1 MNRYL
6 LIPAILVIAATTA
19 LADARDEV
27 RNAELSFAKAFADRD
42 QAKFFSLVL
51 DDATFMG
58 AGGTLSGKKA
68 VMERWSRFF
77 AMPKAP
83 FSWAPDRV
91 AVNAAG
97 TIGLTAGPVF
107 DPNGNHVGNFNSTWV
122 KQADGTW
129 RVLFDGP
136 GGAPAC
142 IAENAA
148 PASEGDITTPDGV
161 KLHYRKIGEGR
172 NTLVIPLGFILYDDF
187 RQLADAATII
197 TYDPRNRGRSSRVE
211 EVKTLTI
218 RQDVQ
223 DLETVRAFFK
233 AEKIIPVGFSY
244 LGSVVMQ
251 YAMEHPEHVAR
262 VIQLGPVAIRPDT
275 KFPAPLTNENDE
287 PVRRWHELNIAKT
300 DPAKSQ
306 HDLCLLQ
313 DAALRSLLVGNQEL
327 APRVKGTCDLE
338 NEWPANLDRHFRN
351 QFPTWKSVAITPA
364 DLAKVT
370 MPVLAI
376 HGTKDR
382 NAPYGAGRQWAMSV
396 PDARLVTIE
405 GAGHAMW
412 IDDPLTVFGSIR
424 EFVRGGW
431 PLGAETVTKLER

>member
-1 MNRYL
+1 MKRL
-6 LIPAILVIAATTA
+6 LLALATIAFTLTA
-19 LADARDEV
+19 LADARDDV

-58 AGGTLSGKKA
+58 PAATLAGKKA

-77 AMPKAP
+77 SMAKAP
-83 FSWAPDRV
+83 FNWAPDRV

-107 DPNGNHVGNFNSTWV
+107 DADGNHIGNFNSTWV
-122 KQADGTW
+122 KQQDGTW

-136 GGAPAC
+136 GSAPAC
-142 IAENAA
+142 IAANAL
-148 PASEGDITTPDGV
+148 PQSEGDIPTPDGA
-161 KLHYRKIGEGR
+161 KLHYRKIGAGR
-172 NTLVIPLGFILYDDF
+172 NTLIIPLGFILQDDF
-187 RQLADAATII
+187 KQLADAGTII

-211 EVKTLTI
+211 DVKTLTI
-218 RQDVQ
+218 KQDVA
-223 DLETVRAFFK
+223 DLETVRTFFN
-233 AEKIIPVGFSY
+233 ADKIVPVGFSY

-262 VIQLGPVAIRPDT
+262 VIQLGPVAIKPDT
-275 KFPAPLTNENDE
+275 KFPPSLTNENDE
-287 PVRRWHELNIAKT
+287 PVKRWHDLNATKP
-300 DPAKSQ
+300 DPSKSQ
-306 HDLCLLQ
+306 HDLCMMQ
-313 DAALRSLLVGNQEL
+313 DAALRSLLVGNQEF
-327 APRVKGTCDLE
+327 APRVKANCDLE
-338 NEWPANLDRHFRN
+338 NEWPASLDRHFSN
-351 QFPTWKSVAITPA
+351 QWPTWKAVVITPA

-370 MPVLAI
+370 MPVLTI

-382 NAPYGAGRQWAMSV
+382 NAAYGAGRQWAMSV

-412 IDDPLTVFGSIR
+412 NDDPLTVFASIR
-424 EFVRGGW
+424 EFLRGGW
-431 PLGAETVTKLER
+431 PLGSEKVVKLER